1 MVEIM
6 ALGFLIGM
14 GHALEADHLAALS
27 TMAARERQRRSIV
40 RHGMSWGLGH
50 ALMLFVIGGGVIWL
64 QADLDQRLA
73 SGLEAIVGVMLILL
87 GARVLWRLV
96 RDRVH
101 IHRHRHDDGTEHLH
115 AHSHRDEESDHDP
128 RNHHHLH
135 PSAISPGAL
144 IIGLVHGMAGSA
156 ALVVLT
162 ASVMTTPAYGLLY
175 ILLFGVGSILGM
187 GLLSAIIAVP
197 LSWTARGLTLVH
209 HAVQILIAAG
219 AIGVGSLTLIE
230 HMPV

>member
-1 MVEIM
+1 M

-14 GHALEADHLAALS
+14 GHALEADHIAALS
-27 TMAARERQRRSIV
+27 TMAARERCRSRIV

-50 ALMLFVIGGGVIWL
+50 ALMLFVIGGGAIWF
-64 QADLDQRLA
+64 QASLDQRLA
-73 SGLEAIVGVMLILL
+73 GGLEAIVGAMLIGM

-96 RDRVH
+96 RDRIH
-101 IHRHRHDDGTEHLH
+101 IHRHRHQDGTEHLH
-115 AHSHRDEESDHDP
+115 AHSHRYDGTNHDLS
-128 RNHHHLH
+128 NHQHIH

-144 IIGLVHGMAGSA
+144 IVGLTHGMAGSA

-175 ILLFGVGSILGM
+175 VLLFGVGSILGM

-197 LSWTARGLTLVH
+197 LAWTARGLTLVH
-209 HAVQILIAAG
+209 QAIQMLIAVG
-219 AIGVGSLTLIE
+219 AITIGTLTLVDNIL
-230 HMPV
+230 V